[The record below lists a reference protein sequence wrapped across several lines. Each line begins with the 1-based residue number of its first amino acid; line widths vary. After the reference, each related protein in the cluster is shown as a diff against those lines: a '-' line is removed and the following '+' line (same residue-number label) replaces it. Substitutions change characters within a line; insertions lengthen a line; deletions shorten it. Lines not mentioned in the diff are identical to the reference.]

1 MGVVRDMLRF
11 SPLDVGEEVPPL
23 SLTADEGTWVKIR
36 DFRGNLNVVLV
47 FFRDESADT
56 EAYLK
61 ALDAAKGQ
69 FEALDAVV
77 YGINTAPTDRLRDL
91 RAHLRVDMH
100 FLYDTLA
107 LTARAY
113 GVSRKVRPLCRDAVY
128 VVDKDNRVVLAEAS
142 HPGVDALLAALAG
155 AEGRDVPVDGVA
167 EDAKGKGSSCIR
179 DPGKGPAAVTDC
191 DSVKA
196 EELLTADD
204 SPFKLVDVR
213 TKSEYDAD
221 HSVHAIHIPVDELP
235 HRWRELGQQNH
246 LIFVCQ
252 GGDRSAA
259 AAEFMTSVGAHEIY
273 NVLDGMSSWM
283 GPRERTP
290 VEKQ

>member
-11 SPLDVGEEVPPL
+11 APLSVGEEVPPL

-47 FFRDESADT
+47 FFRDESAST
-56 EAYLK
+56 EAYFK
-61 ALDAAKGQ
+61 AIDAERTR
-69 FEALDAVV
+69 FETLDAVV

-91 RAHLRVDMH
+91 RAHLRVDVH

-107 LTARAY
+107 LTARAF
-113 GVSRKVRPLCRDAVY
+113 GVSRRVRPLCRDAVY
-128 VVDKDNRVVLAEAS
+128 VVDKGNRVLLAETEHVDVERVLAS
-142 HPGVDALLAALAG
+142 LAE
-155 AEGRDVPVDGVA
+155 AEGRDLPVEGAADTTG
-167 EDAKGKGSSCIR
+167 DQRGSFVR
-179 DPGKGPAAVTDC
+179 DPGRGPASVVDC
-191 DSVKA
+191 DSVEA
-196 EELLTADD
+196 EELITAAD
-204 SPFKLVDVR
+204 SPYKLVDVR
-213 TKSEYDAD
+213 TKSEFDAD
-221 HSVHAIHIPVDELP
+221 HSIHAVHIPVDELP

-246 LIFVCQ
+246 LVFVCQ

-259 AAEFMTSVGAHEIY
+259 AAEFMTSVGAHRIY

-283 GPRERTP
+283 GPRQRTP

>member
-1 MGVVRDMLRF
+1 MLRF
-11 SPLDVGEEVPPL
+11 APLSAGDEVPPL

-36 DFRGNLNVVLV
+36 DFRGHLNVVLV
-47 FFRDESADT
+47 FFKEESSET
-56 EAYLK
+56 EAYLRSLDGAK
-61 ALDAAKGQ
+61 AQ
-69 FEALDAVV
+69 FEELDAVV
-77 YGINTAPTDRLRDL
+77 YGVNTAPTDRLRDL
-91 RAHLRVDMH
+91 RAHLRVDIH

-107 LTARAY
+107 LTARAF
-113 GVSRKVRPLCRDAVY
+113 GVSRKLRPLCRDAVY
-128 VVDKDNRVVLAEAS
+128 VIDKDNRVLLAETDHVS
-142 HPGVDALLAALAG
+142 VDQVLSLLAG
-155 AEGRDVPVDGVA
+155 AEGRDVPVEGA
-167 EDAKGKGSSCIR
+167 AAAAAKGGSSFTR
-179 DPGKGPAAVTDC
+179 DPGKGPAAVVDI

-204 SPFKLVDVR
+204 SLYKLVDVR

-235 HRWRELGQQNH
+235 HRYRDLGQETH

-259 AAEFMTSVGAHEIY
+259 ASEFMTSVGAHEIY